1 MDEEILETVVPDVPG
16 KDLRVPES
24 TIKGFGK
31 KIKELEATVVRLS
44 EDGKAKDL
52 FIITIAKSNIVL
64 KLQYD
69 MKITADELD
78 FLKKNCTEK

>member
-1 MDEEILETVVPDVPG
+1 MDPEIIEQVEP
-16 KDLRVPES
+16 KADLKTHES
-24 TIKGFGK
+24 TIRKLNEK
-31 KIKELEATVVRLS
+31 VSELEATVVRLS
-44 EDGKAKDL
+44 EDGKVKDL